1 MLEEHQNYAM
11 PAVSNGYELGRDTI
25 LTDHALSFDTS
36 NHKTF
41 PMPGQGLYTPKSTQ
55 LKMNW
60 PFLNDIRID
69 YGDGKVISKFYAPSG
84 KATSI
89 QTPNGQHLMHLK
101 SEISALSDA
110 RSLRSREAAIL
121 GQTRA

>member
-1 MLEEHQNYAM
+1 
-11 PAVSNGYELGRDTI
+11 
-25 LTDHALSFDTS
+25 
-36 NHKTF
+36 
-41 PMPGQGLYTPKSTQ
+41 
-55 LKMNW
+55 MNW

-69 YGDGKVISKFYAPSG
+69 YGDGKVIGKLYAPSG

-89 QTPNGQHLMHLK
+89 QTPNNQNLMHLK
-101 SEISALSDA
+101 SEISALSDI